1 MSASSHGRV
10 TLNEA
15 TTPNGGGNNNKLRA
29 SSVFGL
35 DQNQGK
41 KIHFSFHFVN
51 RENVGRGLLFIH
63 TAILNR
69 LFVVASFWVFF
80 SLFCSFHF
88 HTCKFYFIIAVVMLF
103 RLRLCTYR
111 SVCCYAA
118 CVFSFDLFL
127 TRHPSC
133 EKILKI
139 ILNMRIDD
147 ADDDICFANG
157 ATNNKTQN
165 K

>member
-41 KIHFSFHFVN
+41 KKTHFSFNFVN

-80 SLFCSFHF
+80 LFFAHF
-88 HTCKFYFIIAVVMLF
+88 IFILANFIL
-103 RLRLCTYR
+103 L
-111 SVCCYAA
+111 SPSSCC
-118 CVFSFDLFL
+118 F
-127 TRHPSC
+127 
-133 EKILKI
+133 
-139 ILNMRIDD
+139 
-147 ADDDICFANG
+147 G
-157 ATNNKTQN
+157 
-165 K
+165 

>member
-80 SLFCSFHF
+80 LFFAHF
-88 HTCKFYFIIAVVMLF
+88 IFILANFIL
-103 RLRLCTYR
+103 L
-111 SVCCYAA
+111 S
-118 CVFSFDLFL
+118 
-127 TRHPSC
+127 PSSC
-133 EKILKI
+133 
-139 ILNMRIDD
+139 
-147 ADDDICFANG
+147 
-157 ATNNKTQN
+157 
-165 K
+165 

>member
-41 KIHFSFHFVN
+41 KKTHFSFNFVN

-63 TAILNR
+63 TA
-69 LFVVASFWVFF
+69 
-80 SLFCSFHF
+80 HF
-88 HTCKFYFIIAVVMLF
+88 ESV
-103 RLRLCTYR
+103 
-111 SVCCYAA
+111 VCCRL
-118 CVFSFDLFL
+118 VLGFFFLFFAHFIFIL
-127 TRHPSC
+127 ANFILLSPSSC
-133 EKILKI
+133 
-139 ILNMRIDD
+139 
-147 ADDDICFANG
+147 CFG
-157 ATNNKTQN
+157 
-165 K
+165 

>member
-80 SLFCSFHF
+80 LFFAHF
-88 HTCKFYFIIAVVMLF
+88 IFILANFIL
-103 RLRLCTYR
+103 L
-111 SVCCYAA
+111 SPSSCC
-118 CVFSFDLFL
+118 F
-127 TRHPSC
+127 
-133 EKILKI
+133 
-139 ILNMRIDD
+139 
-147 ADDDICFANG
+147 G
-157 ATNNKTQN
+157 
-165 K
+165 